1 MNNRMRSHFLKRT
14 VLFSTEPDP
23 DVLSGEASGQG
34 RDAEKPPRPQLP
46 VRDQGL
52 QQIGQNDHLQLQ
64 VWPQI
69 FATFVSET

>member
-52 QQIGQNDHLQLQ
+52 QQIGQNDHLQVDFGLKS
-64 VWPQI
+64 WL
-69 FATFVSET
+69 TFVSET